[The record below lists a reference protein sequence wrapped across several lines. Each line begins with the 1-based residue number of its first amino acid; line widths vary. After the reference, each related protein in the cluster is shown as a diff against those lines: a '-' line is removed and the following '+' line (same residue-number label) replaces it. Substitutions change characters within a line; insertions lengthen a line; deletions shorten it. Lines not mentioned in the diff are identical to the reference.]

1 MFDGIK
7 QYIGSIIVIA
17 AAYYFLDTRGSY
29 GLIDNLDLIIHEA
42 GHFFFSLFGTF
53 IHALGGTL
61 MQVIIPLI
69 FLLYFFKNGSKFGMQ
84 VSLFFL
90 GQNFINIS
98 VYAADAS
105 VRRLPLLGNGKHD
118 WHYILSELNIL
129 EYDAEAGYFFVGLA
143 VLSFFSAFLI
153 PFLLRK

>member
-42 GHFFFSLFGTF
+42 GHFFFSPFGTF

-84 VSLFFL
+84 VSLVFL

-129 EYDAEAGYFFVGLA
+129 EYDTEAGYFFVGLA